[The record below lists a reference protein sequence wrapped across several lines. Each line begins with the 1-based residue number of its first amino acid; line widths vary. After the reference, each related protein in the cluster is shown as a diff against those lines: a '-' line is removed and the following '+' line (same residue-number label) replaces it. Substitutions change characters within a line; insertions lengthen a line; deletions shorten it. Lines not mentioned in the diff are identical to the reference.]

1 MAERARTR
9 IVLVVLLLFSA
20 AVFLTGITWGLPSR
34 AVDPYLFGSHPVW
47 SGQQI
52 AQLAGDR
59 AANARVGADVDINP
73 LSQRATSI
81 VLNENDR
88 QRAEIVRR
96 YRLYS
101 AQPDEMITMMALA
114 SMSPARRDFDP
125 KLYQYGGMWIYPV
138 GALIKVFANPR
149 ADQVYYLDHPE
160 EFARFYI
167 IARLYVVAFALLGTW
182 AVFWIA
188 RRIIGDLVVSSA
200 ATLCYSLMPVVVN
213 MAHEAKPHLPGVV
226 LVLLAIIAA
235 TKYIDTGHKRWWVL
249 AGALCGAAAGM
260 VLSGVL
266 GLLIL
271 PAMALFR
278 KESWGQR
285 LVVVLASLVIAADVY
300 IASNPYVLRHLLG
313 DRTVLLSNL
322 QNSRAMYQAPATAR
336 GMLNAARLI
345 AEGAGPLVGFA
356 GALTALVLIRRR
368 NPTVWML
375 AGVCVLVLIQ
385 FFMLATD
392 KPGEYGRFALLPDVA
407 LGIAAV
413 IGVARIAKRPI
424 LRVPLLA
431 ILVISTVFFGAAYV
445 WHFIR
450 DAQPM
455 SSRLI
460 AAKRL
465 AEQASAGARKLEITA
480 EPAPYSMPPVDLF
493 TWQITLLPGGQAVT
507 SDADAAIQMVDTIPR
522 HVSNT
527 IDIDGVRFSHGYW
540 FRPRLEIRTGDTVW
554 YAFGTPISWASKPIE
569 VFIRQDLASRS
580 RGE

>member
-1 MAERARTR
+1 
-9 IVLVVLLLFSA
+9 
-20 AVFLTGITWGLPSR
+20 
-34 AVDPYLFGSHPVW
+34 
-47 SGQQI
+47 
-52 AQLAGDR
+52 
-59 AANARVGADVDINP
+59 
-73 LSQRATSI
+73 
-81 VLNENDR
+81 
-88 QRAEIVRR
+88 
-96 YRLYS
+96 
-101 AQPDEMITMMALA
+101 
-114 SMSPARRDFDP
+114 
-125 KLYQYGGMWIYPV
+125 
-138 GALIKVFANPR
+138 
-149 ADQVYYLDHPE
+149 
-160 EFARFYI
+160 
-167 IARLYVVAFALLGTW
+167 
-182 AVFWIA
+182 
-188 RRIIGDLVVSSA
+188 
-200 ATLCYSLMPVVVN
+200 
-213 MAHEAKPHLPGVV
+213 
-226 LVLLAIIAA
+226 
-235 TKYIDTGHKRWWVL
+235 
-249 AGALCGAAAGM
+249 
-260 VLSGVL
+260 
-266 GLLIL
+266 
-271 PAMALFR
+271 MALFR

-431 ILVISTVFFGAAYV
+431 ILVISTGFFGAAYV

-493 TWQITLLPGGQAVT
+493 TWQITLLPRGQAVT